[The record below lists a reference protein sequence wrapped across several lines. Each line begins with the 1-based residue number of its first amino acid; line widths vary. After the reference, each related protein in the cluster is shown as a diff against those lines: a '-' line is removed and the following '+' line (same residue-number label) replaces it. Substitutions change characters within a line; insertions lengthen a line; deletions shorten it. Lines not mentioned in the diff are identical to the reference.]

1 MDCTLS
7 RPLPSP
13 NSPSGAEED
22 LRLSDVWRMIAAGR
36 RWVLG
41 VPFVLALAAL
51 AYVFM
56 SDAQWESTAAVQIG
70 QVGQAEVGKVTAL
83 VEAPPRAIE
92 RMKLASF
99 QDNVLT
105 RVGVDTSEN
114 DPKAQLFRSSLK
126 LRQPLGTDLIELT
139 VRAYSRDQAYRLA
152 QATIEQLRQS
162 HDKLALPSIDA
173 LRRQLDVATQQLE
186 HAQKARESLA
196 SQAAS
201 GKDIDARNR
210 FAESALLGQMMTMRD
225 EEIRKLSERRLMLEE
240 RLGPVRTYPTSLI
253 ESIHVSTKP
262 VSPQRALTVLLAAA
276 GGLVAG
282 IAIALV
288 TGGARVGAAPPS
300 KT

>member
-1 MDCTLS
+1 MF
-7 RPLPSP
+7 
-13 NSPSGAEED
+13 
-22 LRLSDVWRMIAAGR
+22 
-36 RWVLG
+36 G

-51 AYVFM
+51 AYVYL

-83 VEAPPRAIE
+83 VEAPPRAVE
-92 RMKLASF
+92 RMKLSSF

-105 RVGVDTSEN
+105 SVGIDTSEN
-114 DPKAQLFRSSLK
+114 DPKARLYRSSLK
-126 LRQPLGTDLIELT
+126 LRQPPGTDLIELR
-139 VRAYSRDQAYRLA
+139 VRAYSRDEAYRLA
-152 QATIEQLRQS
+152 EATVEQLRKS

-173 LRRQLDVATQQLE
+173 LRQQLDDVTHQLE
-186 HAQKARESLA
+186 RAQKGRESLA
-196 SQAAS
+196 SLAAS

-210 FAESALLGQMMTMRD
+210 FAESALLGQMIMMRD
-225 EEIRKLSERRLMLEE
+225 EEIRKLREGRLMLEE

-253 ESIHVSTKP
+253 ESIHVSTRP

-288 TGGARVGAAPPS
+288 SGGPRASAAPPS